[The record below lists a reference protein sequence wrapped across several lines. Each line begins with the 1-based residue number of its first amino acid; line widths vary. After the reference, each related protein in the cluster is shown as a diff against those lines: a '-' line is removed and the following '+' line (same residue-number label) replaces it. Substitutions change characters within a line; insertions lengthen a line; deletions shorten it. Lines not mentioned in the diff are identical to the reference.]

1 MCCLYRVL
9 RLRGKKVAVKII
21 KNVEK
26 YRVAAKIEIRVLR
39 HIRDGSE
46 SGSE

>member
-1 MCCLYRVL
+1 M
-9 RLRGKKVAVKII
+9 KII

-39 HIRDGSE
+39 HIRDVVDPGSE
-46 SGSE
+46 